1 MAASPAFV
9 EDSWSELDEENAV
22 VKREPAVVRDSR
34 ACGTCHPS
42 DRRVRLCPP
51 PDRRVDSD
59 GDISTGLTL
68 KLALLYAVGE

>member
-51 PDRRVDSD
+51 Q
-59 GDISTGLTL
+59 T
-68 KLALLYAVGE
+68 EE